1 MGRKRKERDETV
13 EEDFIL
19 LRDALLQ
26 LDARMPASKF
36 PSYADKLEANGFA
49 YAQNV
54 VHSKH
59 ERDLFTRDVGMPR
72 GLVPTFLHEVE
83 AIVRKAKT
91 AKRAR
96 LATGKENLA
105 PEIINLTSDSSDG
118 GDDDDDS
125 SMGGDDE

>member
-1 MGRKRKERDETV
+1 
-13 EEDFIL
+13 
-19 LRDALLQ
+19 
-26 LDARMPASKF
+26 MPASKF

-96 LATGKENLA
+96 LVTATEKENLA
-105 PEIINLTSDSSDG
+105 PEIINLTSDNSDG